1 MNYYK
6 LFSARTST
14 SGSLPS
20 LEVSIEFSKFL
31 SMKYSPQ
38 VFRDLLCPFLVSCLT
53 HFFPR
58 KSGDSYV
65 NMSHPFVAYAKR

>member
-1 MNYYK
+1 MTFYK

-14 SGSLPS
+14 SGS

-31 SMKYSPQ
+31 SMKYSPH
-38 VFRDLLCPFLVSCLT
+38 VFRYLLCPFLVSCLT